1 MDSVNHKSALKV
13 DIAVCIPPD
22 IHMLCYECYVMIFST
37 SPLPVMA
44 APDEAGLISTVVS
57 YINTPHSC
65 PASLPPT
72 SSMPMIS
79 PRCKNRVLADC
90 RGRPPSQPHWGFCRQ
105 VHRKILPK
113 CVKNIHLCQK
123 MLNGEQEMANTSKF
137 WMHFWSNFPDLPVAL
152 LFII

>member
-1 MDSVNHKSALKV
+1 MEYSCLYPSRYPHALLRV
-13 DIAVCIPPD
+13 
-22 IHMLCYECYVMIFST
+22 LCNDFLHLTPACDGLYW
-37 SPLPVMA
+37 PVMA

-57 YINTPHSC
+57 YINTPHSS
-65 PASLPPT
+65 PASFPPT

>member
-1 MDSVNHKSALKV
+1 
-13 DIAVCIPPD
+13 
-22 IHMLCYECYVMIFST
+22 MIFST
-37 SPLPVMA
+37 SPLPVLA
-44 APDEAGLISTVVS
+44 CDGRPWRSWPNFNSGFI
-57 YINTPHSC
+57 YQHS
-65 PASLPPT
+65 SLLSRRLPPT

-90 RGRPPSQPHWGFCRQ
+90 RGRPPFQPHWSFCRQ

-137 WMHFWSNFPDLPVAL
+137 WMYFWSNFLQWLYCL
-152 LFII
+152 LSKGWDMEERHCSTQISLIRSNDEAKTETL